1 MKRLHITAEGQT
13 EERFVN
19 DCLVAHLA
27 PLGVYADVRMV
38 LTSEDNKNGVEY
50 RGGFRRKNAYCTVK
64 KDITNWLK
72 EDRDPNC
79 FFTTMFDY
87 YALPEDF
94 PGFAVAETK
103 QDKYERIQ
111 IIETALKLDIHDP
124 RFIPYIQL
132 HEFET
137 LIFVDPQALDWEYLE
152 HEKAIEKLIKIAEE
166 YENPELIN
174 NHPETAPSK
183 RIISLIPEHA
193 GNKLAGAMIAQKIG
207 IPQLKKHCKHFSSWI
222 QQLESLDGLCL

>member
-19 DCLVAHLA
+19 DCLVGHLA
-27 PLGVYADVRMV
+27 SFGVYADVRTV
-38 LTSEDNKNGVEY
+38 LTSEDNRKHVEY
-50 RGGFRRKNAYCTVK
+50 RGGFRRKNAYSMVK

-72 EDRDPNC
+72 EDRDLNC

-87 YALPEDF
+87 YALPVDF
-94 PGFAVAETK
+94 PGFAEAQTK

-111 IIETALKLDIHDP
+111 TIETALKLDINDP

-137 LIFVDPQALDWEYLE
+137 LIFVDPQALDWEYIE
-152 HEKAIEKLIKIAEE
+152 HEEPIAELINISRE
-166 YENPELIN
+166 YDNPELIN
-174 NHPETAPSK
+174 DSPLTAPSK
-183 RIISLIPEHA
+183 RIISLIPEYA
-193 GNKLAGAMIAQKIG
+193 GNKISGAIVAQKIG
-207 IPQLKKHCKHFSSWI
+207 IQRLMARCRHFSSWL
-222 QQLESLDGLCL
+222 QTLESLDE